1 MKIGIRTP
9 SIKKSISS
17 RTIEK
22 FKRSIKKSTNPLY
35 GKKGI
40 GFITNPKSLSKIKY
54 IIKWHLTFGIYLNR

>member
-17 RTIEK
+17 RTIGK

-35 GKKGI
+35 GKKRHRVYY
-40 GFITNPKSLSKIKY
+40 KSKKVY
-54 IIKWHLTFGIYLNR
+54 QK

>member
-17 RTIEK
+17 RTIGK

-35 GKKGI
+35 GKKDI
-40 GFITNPKSLSKIKY
+40 GFITNPKRSIKNKIYNKMTFNF
-54 IIKWHLTFGIYLNR
+54 WHLFK

>member
-17 RTIEK
+17 RTIGK

-40 GFITNPKSLSKIKY
+40 GFITNPKRSIKNKIY
-54 IIKWHLTFGIYLNR
+54 

>member
-54 IIKWHLTFGIYLNR
+54 IIK